1 MKQLIVSIFLLL
13 CLGTTNAN
21 NIQISNINLVPAN
34 GTIKFDLSW
43 DNSWRS
49 SILNNWDAAY
59 VFFKYKGAA
68 GQPTA
73 ITRSGVN
80 DNIPLGFSKTAHGF
94 GTIIYRSVVGSGT
107 STLTNVE
114 IGITNMNGTLF
125 SGGFDI
131 MAFAIEMVYI
141 PTGAYTLGD
150 GSTNSFVP
158 VTIGANSIFTL
169 SDPLA
174 ANGGYSS
181 QSFANGYTAFY
192 CMKYE
197 LSQGGYRDFLNS
209 LSYAQQVSHV
219 VAAPNAVAGTA
230 ALYNANRNYIKI
242 KTPGSQFI
250 PAVFGCDANGN
261 GVYDEVADGEW
272 VACNYV
278 NWVDHSA
285 YLAWA
290 GLIPMSELQYE
301 KAARGIQ
308 GSVPGEYAWGNTQI
322 STNIYSLTN
331 ASQTSE
337 TVNNT
342 SASPIG
348 NASYLTTYPYV
359 PFNGPL
365 RNGIFATTATN
376 RISSG
381 GSFYGVMELS
391 GNLHERVI
399 TISNASG
406 DSYFAGGGGGAIF
419 PNLTAN
425 GFAQSYTI
433 QTIGLWPGTGSVGS
447 TYAIFGTASAYGLMY
462 KGGGWASPASL
473 LRISDRGGLVVSNT
487 NTDRTQMNDVGIR
500 GVLY

>member
-21 NIQISNINLVPAN
+21 NIQISNISLVPAN
-34 GTIKFDLSW
+34 GTIKFDLTW

-49 SILNNWDAAY
+49 SVLNNWDAAY
-59 VFFKYKGAA
+59 VFFKYKG
-68 GQPTA
+68 GGEPLA
-73 ITRSGVN
+73 ITRSGIN
-80 DNIPLGFSKTAHGF
+80 DYIPPGFSKTAYGF
-94 GTIIYRSVVGSGT
+94 GTMIYRSVVGSGT
-107 STLTNVE
+107 CILTNVE

-125 SGGFDI
+125 NGDFDI

-150 GSTNSFVP
+150 GSTNSIVP
-158 VTIGANSIFTL
+158 TTIGANANFIL

-174 ANGGYSS
+174 ANGGYVASTPS
-181 QSFANGYTAFY
+181 TNGYNAFY

-219 VAAPNAVAGTA
+219 VAAPNSATGTA
-230 ALYNANRNYIKI
+230 ALYNTNRNYIKI
-242 KTPGSQFI
+242 KTPGSQ
-250 PAVFGCDANGN
+250 PAPAIFGCDANGN
-261 GVYDEVADGEW
+261 GIYDEVADGEW
-272 VACNYV
+272 VACNYL

-290 GLIPMSELQYE
+290 GLKPMTELQFE

-322 STNIYSLTN
+322 STTIYSLTN
-331 ASQTSE
+331 ASQSSE
-337 TVNNT
+337 IVNNT
-342 SASPIG
+342 SVSPIG
-348 NASYLTTYPYV
+348 NVSYIATYSNA

-391 GNLHERVI
+391 GNLNERVV
-399 TISNASG
+399 TISNAAG
-406 DSYFAGGGGGAIF
+406 DNYTFGGAGGQVLV
-419 PNLTAN
+419 NLTTS
-425 GFAQSYTI
+425 GFAQFVTSPAT
-433 QTIGLWPGTGSVGS
+433 GRWPGAFNVGS
-447 TYAIFGTASAYGLMY
+447 TFAIFGSSFALGLMY

-500 GVLY
+500 GVL